1 MPPRVR
7 GFEAIQAG
15 QVFWLERSNP
25 NGREQQGRRPVVVVT
40 DNRLTALGLCWIVP
54 LSTINR
60 GWPLHV
66 PVEFQGTASVA
77 LCEQLQS
84 ISVGRLKRS
93 AGSVT
98 FPELLE
104 IRSVLH
110 KIIGN

>member
-7 GFEAIQAG
+7 RSEGIQAG
-15 QVFWLERSNP
+15 QIFWLERTNSS
-25 NGREQQGRRPVVVVT
+25 GREQQGRRPVIVVT

-54 LSTINR
+54 LSTTNR

-66 PVEFQGTASVA
+66 PVEFQGKTSVA

-84 ISVGRLKRS
+84 VSVERLKRPI
-93 AGSVT
+93 GSVA